1 MYTPVLYD
9 RITFSYCGGC
19 FNIQRTYI
27 IENVTYGGEDQY
39 KEASGW
45 PKVNCCPFDVRKEV
59 CSDINQEFVSQEAAG
74 FLEYIV

>member
-1 MYTPVLYD
+1 M
-9 RITFSYCGGC
+9 
-19 FNIQRTYI
+19 YI
-27 IENVTYGGEDQY
+27 IENVTYSGEDQY

-59 CSDINQEFVSQEAAG
+59 CSDINQEFVSQEATG